1 MVEQL
6 LQDKWL
12 SKMTLEIENLSRK
25 HGFIL
30 VTDDPDFLHCCMK
43 CEVAAS
49 LGAVDTCPQR
59 VHTSNSCCP
68 SCSIFLEHGPEAM
81 LTHWKEQAQ
90 FFIAFQIVVPL
101 KISEEVIRSAFRLHK
116 VPVNQLRILYEWN
129 SMILDIVFERHMDW
143 VMTIKHSYWP
153 LDPSI
158 QDSFLRDPLIYGL
171 AGFPD
176 RAGASLYSQLKSLFE
191 DLKTWLI
198 ENYQIDPLELFD
210 DDHSKNTLQN
220 FSSYYASY
228 FLRFEN
234 AENLTINI
242 MAPDYEKSADP
253 ETCIVNIGESQI
265 PVVSFQK
272 VNEAL
277 VMQKGLMNSWLT
289 IEPALQNMLEELTD
303 ITAEMRAISTVEQL
317 SESLDRTQAIQAQFL
332 KLKPAISNM
341 QGHLSPI
348 VPLLSEPLIQRMFP
362 NFNLSLMNSWLDFAK
377 SVERSV
383 EGATS
388 YIQSKM
394 NLLALE
400 QEKRTTLRLNLL
412 TALFGCLSGLNLI
425 VAFLAWSQ
433 PTPTNETLLLT
444 SLLIVSLITLTLLF
458 VGRVISRA

>member
-1 MVEQL
+1 
-6 LQDKWL
+6 
-12 SKMTLEIENLSRK
+12 
-25 HGFIL
+25 
-30 VTDDPDFLHCCMK
+30 
-43 CEVAAS
+43 
-49 LGAVDTCPQR
+49 
-59 VHTSNSCCP
+59 
-68 SCSIFLEHGPEAM
+68 M

-90 FFIAFQIVVPL
+90 FFLAFQIVVPL
-101 KISEEVIRSAFRLHK
+101 KVSEELIRSAFRLHK
-116 VPVNQLRILYEWN
+116 VPVMRLRLLYEWN
-129 SMILDIVFERHMDW
+129 SRTLDIVFERHMDW
-143 VMTIKHSYWP
+143 VMTIKHTYWP
-153 LDPSI
+153 IDPST
-158 QDSFLRDPLIYGL
+158 QDCFLREPLIYGL
-171 AGFPD
+171 AGFSD
-176 RAGASLYSQLKSLFE
+176 RAAASLYSKLKGLFE

-198 ENYQIDPLELFD
+198 ENYQIDPQEIFD
-210 DDHSKNTLQN
+210 DDHAKNTHQN

-234 AENLTINI
+234 ADNLTINI
-242 MAPDYEKSADP
+242 MAPDYKKSEDP
-253 ETCIVNIGESQI
+253 ETCIVNIGETQI

-277 VMQKGLMNSWLT
+277 VMQKGLLNSWLT
-289 IEPALQNMLEELTD
+289 IEPALQNMLEELTE
-303 ITAEMRAISTVEQL
+303 ITAEMRTITSSTVEQL

-332 KLKPAISNM
+332 RLKPAISNM

-348 VPLLSEPLIQRMFP
+348 VPLLSEPLIQRMLP

-425 VAFLAWSQ
+425 VAFLAWAQSE
-433 PTPTNETLLLT
+433 PTTETLLLT
-444 SLLIVSLITLTLLF
+444 GLLIVSLITITLLF